1 MYSFGVVLIE
11 IITTMKPVD
20 FSRDQKEVNL
30 ASLALAKITGGCL
43 DDIIDPFLQVDQQP
57 YVRALVQRV
66 AELAFRCLSYD
77 KDARPTMIE
86 VAHELSLIKTASMPL
101 ENSPKEGFSIL
112 PEGSESPDKVA
123 CSLQIV

>member
-1 MYSFGVVLIE
+1 
-11 IITTMKPVD
+11 
-20 FSRDQKEVNL
+20 
-30 ASLALAKITGGCL
+30 
-43 DDIIDPFLQVDQQP
+43 
-57 YVRALVQRV
+57 VQRV

-123 CSLQIV
+123 CSPTSVQELWPSNSTTPSDILTST